1 MNTMPEVIS
10 EELINRAVKLNSNVF
25 ADVLGRSAAMD
36 YKIKPV
42 DDEMKVIGTAITVDV
57 RPGDNLFL
65 HEAIY
70 LGKKGYVLIVD
81 GKNDESNAYLGEL
94 MARASRAMGI
104 EGIVVD
110 GLVRDKDSLK
120 ELGFP
125 IFAKGFTPNG
135 PFKSGPGKINTPI
148 SCGGISVN
156 PGDLVFGDSDGIVI
170 IPKDKIENAI
180 IRAEEKLKEESER
193 IETIEQYEEQMKLGG
208 STTISIKPNWLKEKI
223 YY

>member
-70 LGKKGYVLIVD
+70 LGKK
-81 GKNDESNAYLGEL
+81 
-94 MARASRAMGI
+94 AM
-104 EGIVVD
+104 
-110 GLVRDKDSLK
+110 S
-120 ELGFP
+120 
-125 IFAKGFTPNG
+125 
-135 PFKSGPGKINTPI
+135 
-148 SCGGISVN
+148 
-156 PGDLVFGDSDGIVI
+156 
-170 IPKDKIENAI
+170 
-180 IRAEEKLKEESER
+180 
-193 IETIEQYEEQMKLGG
+193 
-208 STTISIKPNWLKEKI
+208 
-223 YY
+223 